1 MGLVLR
7 KQDAEKFIKL
17 NQELLFKNLF
27 NNKLKY
33 KFFER
38 IHILKIKRI
47 LRRFGA
53 NKNTI
58 SFFCN
63 EVKILKNILLEDAE
77 FTYQCDPASEGT
89 EEIILTYPGFFAIF
103 CYRIAHILK
112 SVNVRL
118 LPRMIS
124 EFAHTQTGIDIH
136 PGATIGHPFCIDH
149 GTGIV
154 IGETSIVGNY
164 VKMYQGVT
172 LGALSLKE
180 GQNLKNI
187 KRHPTIGN
195 NVTIY
200 SGASIL
206 GGDVTIG
213 NNVTIGSNVF
223 LVDSV
228 KDNTKVI
235 LSKPELII
243 KEKNSNY

>member
-7 KQDAEKFIKL
+7 KQDAEKFIRL
-17 NQELLFKNLF
+17 NQELIFKDLF

-33 KFFER
+33 KIFEK
-38 IHILKIKRI
+38 IHFLKIKRI

-63 EVKILKNILLEDAE
+63 EVKKLKNILLEDAE
-77 FTYQCDPASEGT
+77 FTYQCDPASEGID
-89 EEIILTYPGFFAIF
+89 EIILTYPGFFAVF

-180 GQNLKNI
+180 GQSLKNI

-195 NVTIY
+195 NVTLY
-200 SGASIL
+200 ADAFVF
-206 GGDVTIG
+206 GGDTVIGDNVIVG
-213 NNVTIGSNVF
+213 NNAIIRES
-223 LVDSV
+223 VDA
-228 KDNTKVI
+228 NKVVY
-235 LSKPELII
+235 LKNEVII
-243 KEKNSNY
+243 K

>member
-7 KQDAEKFIKL
+7 KQDAVKFIRL
-17 NQELLFKNLF
+17 NQELIFKDLF

-33 KFFER
+33 KIFEK
-38 IHILKIKRI
+38 IHFLKIKRI
-47 LRRFGA
+47 LRKFGA

-63 EVKILKNILLEDAE
+63 EVKKLKNILLEDAE
-77 FTYQCDPASEGT
+77 FTYQCDPASEGID
-89 EEIILTYPGFFAIF
+89 EIILTYPGFFAVF

-124 EFAHTQTGIDIH
+124 EFAHTETGIDIH

-180 GQNLKNI
+180 GQSLKNI

-195 NVTIY
+195 NVTLY
-200 SGASIL
+200 ADAFVF
-206 GGDVTIG
+206 GGDTVIGDNVIVG
-213 NNVTIGSNVF
+213 NNAIIRE
-223 LVDSV
+223 SV
-228 KDNTKVI
+228 EANKVVY
-235 LSKPELII
+235 LKNEVII
-243 KEKNSNY
+243 K